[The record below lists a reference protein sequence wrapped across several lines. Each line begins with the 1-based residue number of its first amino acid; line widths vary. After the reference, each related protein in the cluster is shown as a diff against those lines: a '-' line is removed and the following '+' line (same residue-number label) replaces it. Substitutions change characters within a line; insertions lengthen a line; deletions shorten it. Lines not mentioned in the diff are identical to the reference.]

1 MGWRNLPT
9 AVTITGGRL
18 RKKWLNRRDN
28 RKKDRHLRGWLTNK
42 FIDALSFLTAE
53 RMLKRHPQQ
62 TKRNRKSIA
71 AVYIRRLTKQ
81 RVWYHSINHVDFS
94 LSLYRQSN
102 IIVQRTGPK
111 FYHHNSRRNK
121 KKIWKETV
129 EMRER
134 ERPNVV
140 YGNISRWMWN
150 WNLSRDGWWW
160 WTASCA
166 ATLLL

>member
-1 MGWRNLPT
+1 MGWQNLPT
-9 AVTITGGRL
+9 AVTITGGRS
-18 RKKWLNRRDN
+18 RKKWLNCRDN

-42 FIDALSFLTAE
+42 FIDALSFLTAQ

-62 TKRNRKSIA
+62 TKRNCKSIA

-81 RVWYHSINHVDFS
+81 RVLYHSINHVDFS
-94 LSLYRQSN
+94 LYIHKVTWSHK
-102 IIVQRTGPK
+102 RTGPK
-111 FYHHNSRRNK
+111 FHHPNSRRNK
-121 KKIWKETV
+121 IRKYEKRLW
-129 EMRER
+129 RWER
-134 ERPNVV
+134 ARPNVV